1 MPGSTH
7 RLLYE
12 WGQSR
17 AMCPVRLHLKQTSD
31 GQLALEWPNWAHS
44 AHGRALTSLLQ
55 SCAYIRH
62 SKQSHQGI
70 GVSAGFSLS
79 LAVNVFMKHP

>member
-1 MPGSTH
+1 MQGGTH

-17 AMCPVRLHLKQTSD
+17 AMCPVRLHLKHTSD
-31 GQLALEWPNWAHS
+31 GQLAFEWPNCAQS

-55 SCAYIRH
+55 SCACVRH
-62 SKQSHQGI
+62 SKQSQQGI
-70 GVSAGFSLS
+70 RVSASS
-79 LAVNVFMKHP
+79 R